1 MDFIKEL
8 GYLAIASRMKRLT
21 DRFMRGGSQAYKS
34 LNIDFEPR
42 WFTVFYLI
50 YTQTAPL
57 SISEIASSLKI
68 SHPGVI
74 QTTQMLIKKGLIKSF
89 QDCQDRRIRRLAKTK
104 KGKEL
109 LNFLIPIWN
118 DFETAT
124 SELFNKA
131 GVDMLDIIQ
140 KVEAQLDEE
149 DVDSRIINR
158 IKQRQYDAIEIFDFT
173 SKFKEYFQKLN
184 YEWLE
189 KYFKVE
195 DLDRKILFNPEEE
208 IILKGGHILFA
219 RLGDE
224 IVGTTAVLKRDE
236 KTYEIA
242 KMAVTEKAQGRQIG
256 RKLTKKAIAR
266 AREKGAKRLVLKTD
280 NRLRAALNLYRSFG
294 FKIMQ
299 TKPTASEKYER
310 ERFGIQ
316 MKLDL
321 ISEEVQS

>member
-21 DRFMRGGSQAYKS
+21 DRFMRGGSEVYKS
-34 LNIDFEPR
+34 LDVDFEPR

-50 YTQTAPL
+50 YTQDSPL

-68 SHPGVI
+68 SHPAVI
-74 QTTQMLIKKGLIKSF
+74 QTTQMLIKKRLIKSF
-89 QDCQDRRIRRLAKTK
+89 QDTHDRRIRRLAITR

-109 LNFLIPIWN
+109 ANFLIPIWN

-124 SELFNKA
+124 SELFDRA
-131 GVDMLDIIQ
+131 GVDMLDIIK

-149 DVDSRIINR
+149 DLISRIINR
-158 IKQRQYDAIEIFDFT
+158 IKQRQYNAIEIFGFT
-173 SKFKEYFQKLN
+173 SKHKESFQKLN

-189 KYFKVE
+189 KYFEVE
-195 DLDRKILFNPEEE
+195 DLDKKILFNPEEE
-208 IILKGGHILFA
+208 IILKGGHIFFA
-219 RLGDE
+219 RLGRE
-224 IVGTTAVLKRDE
+224 IVGTTAVLKRNE
-236 KTYEIA
+236 KTYEVA
-242 KMAVTEKAQGRQIG
+242 KMAVTEKAQGMQVG
-256 RKLTKKAIAR
+256 RKLTEAAIEW
-266 AREKGAKRLVLKTD
+266 AREMGAKKVVLKTD

-294 FKIMQ
+294 FKVTQ
-299 TKPTASEKYER
+299 SKPSAGMKYER

-321 ISEEVQS
+321 

>member
-1 MDFIKEL
+1 MDFVKEL

-21 DRFMRGGSQAYKS
+21 DRFMRDGSEVYKS
-34 LNIDFEPR
+34 LNVDFEPR

-50 YTQTAPL
+50 YTQDSPL

-68 SHPGVI
+68 SHPAVI
-74 QTTQMLIKKGLIKSF
+74 QTTQILIKKRLIKSF
-89 QDCQDRRIRRLAKTK
+89 QDVHDRRIRRLAITR

-109 LNFLIPIWN
+109 VNFLIPIWN

-124 SELFNKA
+124 SELFDRA

-140 KVEAQLDEE
+140 KVEAQLEEE
-149 DVDSRIINR
+149 DLISRIINR
-158 IKQRQYDAIEIFDFT
+158 IKQRQYNAIEILGFT
-173 SKFKEYFQKLN
+173 SKHKGSFQKLN

-195 DLDRKILFNPEEE
+195 DLDKKILLNPEEE

-219 RLGDE
+219 LLGKE

-236 KTYEIA
+236 KTYEVS
-242 KMAVTEKAQGRQIG
+242 KMAVTEKAQGMQVG
-256 RKLTKKAIAR
+256 RKLTEAAIEW
-266 AREKGAKRLVLKTD
+266 AREKGAKKLVLKTD

-294 FKIMQ
+294 FKVTP
-299 TKPTASEKYER
+299 TKTTAGEKYER

-321 ISEEVQS
+321 

>member
-8 GYLAIASRMKRLT
+8 GYLAVASRMKRLT

-34 LNIDFEPR
+34 LGIDFEPR

-50 YTQTAPL
+50 YTQDSPL

-68 SHPGVI
+68 SHPAVI

-89 QDCQDRRIRRLAKTK
+89 QDSQDRRIRRLAITG

-109 LNFLIPIWN
+109 VNFLIPIWN

-124 SELFNKA
+124 SELFEKA
-131 GVDMLDIIQ
+131 DVDMLDII
-140 KVEAQLDEE
+140 KRIEARLDEE
-149 DVDSRIINR
+149 DVGNRIINR
-158 IKQRQYDAIEIFDFT
+158 IKQRQYNSVEILDYMPEY
-173 SKFKEYFQKLN
+173 KEYFQKLN

-189 KYFKVE
+189 KYFQVE
-195 DLDRKILFNPEEE
+195 DLDKKILLNPEEQ
-208 IILKGGHILFA
+208 IIKEGGFVLFA
-219 RLGDE
+219 RME
-224 IVGTTAVLKRDE
+224 EKVVGTTAILKRDE

-242 KMAVTEKAQGRQIG
+242 KMAVTEKAQGMQVG
-256 RKLTKKAIAR
+256 RKLTKEAVAR
-266 AREKGAKRLVLKTD
+266 AKEKGAKKLILKTD
-280 NRLRAALNLYRSFG
+280 NRLRAAVNLYRTFG
-294 FKIMQ
+294 FKVTQ
-299 TKPTASEKYER
+299 TESTASGKYER

-321 ISEEVQS
+321 

>member
-8 GYLAIASRMKRLT
+8 GHLAIASRMKRLT
-21 DRFMRGGSQAYKS
+21 DRFMRGGSVAYKS
-34 LNIDFEPR
+34 LDIDFEPR

-50 YTQTAPL
+50 YTQDSPL

-68 SHPGVI
+68 SHPAVI
-74 QTTQMLIKKGLIKSF
+74 QTTQMLIKKRLIKSF
-89 QDCQDRRIRRLAKTK
+89 QDIHDRRIRRLAITK

-109 LNFLIPIWN
+109 INFLIPIWN

-124 SELFNKA
+124 SELFEKA

-149 DVDSRIINR
+149 DVGRRIIDR
-158 IKQRQYDAIEIFDFT
+158 IKQRQYNAIEIFDFT
-173 SKFKEYFQKLN
+173 SKYKESFQKLN

-195 DLDRKILFNPEEE
+195 DLDKKMLFNPEEE
-208 IILKGGHILFA
+208 IILKGGHVLFA
-219 RLGDE
+219 RLGKE

-242 KMAVTEKAQGRQIG
+242 KMAVTEKAQGMQIG
-256 RKLTKKAIAR
+256 RKLTKEAIAR
-266 AREKGAKRLVLKTD
+266 AREKGAKRVVLKTD

-294 FKIMQ
+294 FKVTQ
-299 TKPTASEKYER
+299 TKPTASEKYDR

-321 ISEEVQS
+321 